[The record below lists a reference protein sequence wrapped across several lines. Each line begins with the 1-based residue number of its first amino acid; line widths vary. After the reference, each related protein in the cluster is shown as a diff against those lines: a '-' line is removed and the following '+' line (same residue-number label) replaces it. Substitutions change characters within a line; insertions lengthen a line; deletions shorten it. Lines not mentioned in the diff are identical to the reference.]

1 MVEEIGVVKSVQG
14 VTATVRIPKK
24 SACEGC
30 TMGAC
35 KPEDQGME
43 IEAVNQAGAKVGQR
57 VRVAIKAYVYMK
69 GTMVV
74 YGVPAV
80 MLVAGAV
87 FGKEVMS
94 GVFPGKD
101 PDILS
106 AIFGFAAFILS
117 FVIVKLWSGR
127 AARKTESRPVI
138 EEILN

>member
-1 MVEEIGVVKSVQG
+1 MVEEIGVVRSVQG
-14 VTATVRIPKK
+14 VTAMVQVPKK

-30 TMGAC
+30 TMGIC

-43 IEAVNQAGAKVGQR
+43 IEAFNEVGAKVGER
-57 VRVAIKAYVYMK
+57 VRVAVKSYSYMK

-74 YGVPAV
+74 YGLPAV
-80 MLVAGAV
+80 MLVAGAI
-87 FGKEVMS
+87 FGKEFVSRML
-94 GVFPGKD
+94 PGKD

-117 FVIVKLWSGR
+117 FFIVKIWTNRASG
-127 AARKTESRPVI
+127 KTESRPVI

>member
-1 MVEEIGVVKSVQG
+1 MVEEIGVVKSVKGMSAMVQ
-14 VTATVRIPKK
+14 IPKK

-30 TMGAC
+30 TMGIC

-43 IEAVNQAGAKVGQR
+43 IEAFNEAGAKVGQR
-57 VRVAIKAYVYMK
+57 VRVAIKSYAYMK

-74 YGVPAV
+74 YGLPAI

-94 GVFPGKD
+94 RVFPESD

-117 FVIVKLWSGR
+117 FVIVKFWSGR
-127 AARKTESRPVI
+127 ASSKTESRPVI

>member
-1 MVEEIGVVKSVQG
+1 MIEEIGIVKSVEG
-14 VTATVRIPKK
+14 MTAVVAVAKK
-24 SACEGC
+24 NACEGC
-30 TMGAC
+30 TMGIC
-35 KPEDQGME
+35 KPEDKSME
-43 IEAVNQAGAKVGQR
+43 IEALNQAGAKAGQR
-57 VRVAIKAYVYMK
+57 VKVAIKSYTYMK

-74 YGVPAV
+74 YGLPAI

-94 GVFPGKD
+94 RVFPASD

-117 FVIVKLWSGR
+117 FVIVKFWSGR
-127 AARKTESRPVI
+127 ASRKTESRPVI

>member
-1 MVEEIGVVKSVQG
+1 MVEEIGVVRSVQG
-14 VTATVRIPKK
+14 VTAMVQIAKK

-30 TMGAC
+30 TMGVC

-43 IEAVNQAGAKVGQR
+43 IEAFNEVGAKVGQR
-57 VRVAIKAYVYMK
+57 VKVSIKSYVYMK
-69 GTMVV
+69 GTMLV
-74 YGVPAV
+74 YGLPAV

-94 GVFPGKD
+94 RFLPGRD
-101 PDILS
+101 PDVLS

-117 FVIVKLWSGR
+117 FFIVKIWAGR
-127 AARKTESRPVI
+127 AAEKTESRPII